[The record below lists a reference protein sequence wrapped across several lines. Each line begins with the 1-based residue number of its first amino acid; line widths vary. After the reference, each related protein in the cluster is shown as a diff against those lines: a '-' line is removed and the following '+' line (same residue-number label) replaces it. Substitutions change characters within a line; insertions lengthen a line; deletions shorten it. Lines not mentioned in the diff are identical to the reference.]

1 MRFLRSIL
9 AHPDISGFSVFQRI
23 VVYVLAFL
31 AFMLLPVYFKEHYCP
46 VKVDK

>member
-9 AHPDISGFSVFQRI
+9 AHPDISGFSVFQRA

-31 AFMLLPVYFKEHYCP
+31 TFMLLPVYYILKNRKY
-46 VKVDK
+46 